1 MGGELGQTSRNP
13 LNLWLPLA
21 AAAVLLA
28 VGYYPTRW
36 CCGEAG
42 IRAMAA
48 AVCIVVGVVYATLL
62 VIVRRLARGDPAARL
77 KASLKAAAVRM
88 VLTIVVAGLVAWK
101 AWVKPGPFLVWL
113 AISYVL
119 LIKIET
125 LMLLRRTRPNEKRT

>member
-1 MGGELGQTSRNP
+1 
-13 LNLWLPLA
+13 
-21 AAAVLLA
+21 
-28 VGYYPTRW
+28 
-36 CCGEAG
+36 
-42 IRAMAA
+42 MAA